1 MKSFLLIPNFTR
13 EKTEGLLRETKEIL
27 ERLGAEYDVSP
38 DGSFDKDR
46 SCDGVIFIG
55 GDGTML
61 RSAHTALE
69 LGVPMVGINAGSLG
83 YYSRIKEDEL
93 EEKLPRL
100 VKDEYSLEECA
111 LLTADGKRAVVN
123 DLVAM
128 AKGSIAT
135 FIVIRQGGRE
145 IYRTVSSGIIVST
158 TIGSTG
164 INRSAGGA
172 VLQNG
177 SEILEITPILPNR
190 GERSP
195 LVTPIE
201 EGIELSFDRQSE
213 VKTDGEVRETES
225 SVIRIAPYK
234 RKLSLIRFD

>member
-1 MKSFLLIPNFTR
+1 MKSFLLIPNLTR
-13 EKTEGLLRETKEIL
+13 EKTEGLLAETKEIL
-27 ERLGAEYDVSP
+27 ERLGAEYDVRP

-100 VKDEYSLEECA
+100 MKDEYSLEECA

-135 FIVIRQGGRE
+135 FI
-145 IYRTVSSGIIVST
+145 
-158 TIGSTG
+158 
-164 INRSAGGA
+164 
-172 VLQNG
+172 
-177 SEILEITPILPNR
+177 
-190 GERSP
+190 
-195 LVTPIE
+195 
-201 EGIELSFDRQSE
+201 
-213 VKTDGEVRETES
+213 
-225 SVIRIAPYK
+225 
-234 RKLSLIRFD
+234 

>member
-1 MKSFLLIPNFTR
+1 MKSFLLIPNLTR
-13 EKTEGLLRETKEIL
+13 EKTEGLLAETKEIL
-27 ERLGAEYDVSP
+27 ERLGAEYDVRP

-100 VKDEYSLEECA
+100 MRDEYSLEECA
-111 LLTADGKRAVVN
+111 LLTADGKRAIVN

-135 FIVIRQGGRE
+135 FIVIRQEGRE

-177 SEILEITPILPNR
+177 AEILEITPVLPNR
-190 GERSP
+190 GEKNP
-195 LVTPIE
+195 LVLSVGD
-201 EGIELSFDRQSE
+201 GIELSWNAPAE
-213 VKTDGEVRETES
+213 VKCDGEVSGSGES
-225 SVIRIAPYK
+225 GIRLTLFDK
-234 RKLSLIRFD
+234 KLRLVCF

>member
-1 MKSFLLIPNFTR
+1 MKSFLLIPNLTR

-27 ERLGAEYDVSP
+27 ERLGAESDVCP

-46 SCDGVIFIG
+46 SYDGVIFIG

-61 RSAHTALE
+61 RSSHTALE
-69 LGVPMVGINAGSLG
+69 LGVPRVGINAGSLG

-128 AKGSIAT
+128 VKGSIAT

-177 SEILEITPILPNR
+177 AEILEITPILPNR
-190 GERSP
+190 GEKSP
-195 LVTPIE
+195 LVLSVRD
-201 EGIELSFDRQSE
+201 GIELSWNAPAE
-213 VKTDGEVRETES
+213 VKCDGES
-225 SVIRIAPYK
+225 LGIPGDVINIKPYGK
-234 RKLSLIRFD
+234 KLKLIDLK

>member
-1 MKSFLLIPNFTR
+1 MKSFLLIPNLTR
-13 EKTEGLLRETKEIL
+13 EKTEGLLAETKEIL
-27 ERLGAEYDVSP
+27 ERLGAEYDVRP

-100 VKDEYSLEECA
+100 MKDEYSLEECA
-111 LLTADGKRAVVN
+111 LLTADGKRAIVN

-177 SEILEITPILPNR
+177 AEILEITPILPNR
-190 GERSP
+190 GEKSP
-195 LVTPIE
+195 LVLSVGD
-201 EGIELSFDRQSE
+201 GIELSWNAPAE
-213 VKTDGEVRETES
+213 VKCDGEVAGSGERD
-225 SVIRIAPYK
+225 IRLTLFDK
-234 RKLSLIRFD
+234 KLRLICF